1 MSEKKHSFQTEVKQ
15 LLQLMIHSL
24 YSNKEIFLRE
34 LISNAA
40 DAIDKLRFESLKT
53 PSLIKE
59 NEQLKIT
66 VTMDKDQ
73 RILTVED
80 NGIGM
85 NEKEIIENL
94 GTIAKSGTKA
104 FLQNLTG
111 DQKKDAHLIGQFGVG
126 FYSSFIVADSVIVES
141 RSVNEDSDQGVRWIS
156 DGNGEFTVEAIHKD
170 SRGTKVILHIKKE
183 NDELLSDWALRRIVT
198 TYSDHIS
205 VPIYMKKAPRY
216 DDGGK
221 LIESDELESV
231 NQGQALWTRPKNEIT
246 KEEYQEFYKHLAH
259 DFTNPLTWTHFRVE
273 GKQEFTGL
281 LYIPSHPP
289 FDLNQHTSRKGI
301 KLYVKRIFI
310 MEDSEK
316 LMPAY
321 LRFIR
326 GIIDSS
332 DLPLNVSREIL
343 QESKA
348 LEAIKAGSVKK
359 VLDLLE
365 KLFKH
370 EKDTYQTFWNFF
382 GSIFK
387 EGIAEDNKNKER
399 IASLSLFRSSK
410 KDANSWVT
418 LDEYVERMPENQ
430 DKIYY
435 LTADSY
441 TEAKNI
447 PHLEIFLKKDIEV
460 LLLTDRIDEWVVSAL
475 TEYKGKTLS
484 NIVKGEL
491 NLDESTDS
499 EENKKNSEKECK
511 ENEAFL
517 TPFQKALGDKVA
529 GVRLTTRLVESP
541 ACLVVKEEE
550 LTPHLARLLENTGAN
565 DLALNKAKP
574 TLEINTKHPL
584 VIRVAQEKDLEK
596 QASLAR
602 LIYDEALLAEG
613 GKLENPAE
621 FIKKMNELILNY

>member
-1 MSEKKHSFQTEVKQ
+1 
-15 LLQLMIHSL
+15 
-24 YSNKEIFLRE
+24 
-34 LISNAA
+34 
-40 DAIDKLRFESLKT
+40 
-53 PSLIKE
+53 
-59 NEQLKIT
+59 
-66 VTMDKDQ
+66 
-73 RILTVED
+73 
-80 NGIGM
+80 
-85 NEKEIIENL
+85 
-94 GTIAKSGTKA
+94 
-104 FLQNLTG
+104 
-111 DQKKDAHLIGQFGVG
+111 
-126 FYSSFIVADSVIVES
+126 
-141 RSVNEDSDQGVRWIS
+141 
-156 DGNGEFTVEAIHKD
+156 
-170 SRGTKVILHIKKE
+170 
-183 NDELLSDWALRRIVT
+183 
-198 TYSDHIS
+198 
-205 VPIYMKKAPRY
+205 
-216 DDGGK
+216 
-221 LIESDELESV
+221 
-231 NQGQALWTRPKNEIT
+231 
-246 KEEYQEFYKHLAH
+246 
-259 DFTNPLTWTHFRVE
+259 
-273 GKQEFTGL
+273 
-281 LYIPSHPP
+281 
-289 FDLNQHTSRKGI
+289 
-301 KLYVKRIFI
+301 
-310 MEDSEK
+310 
-316 LMPAY
+316 
-321 LRFIR
+321 
-326 GIIDSS
+326 
-332 DLPLNVSREIL
+332 
-343 QESKA
+343 
-348 LEAIKAGSVKK
+348 
-359 VLDLLE
+359 
-365 KLFKH
+365 
-370 EKDTYQTFWNFF
+370 
-382 GSIFK
+382 
-387 EGIAEDNKNKER
+387 
-399 IASLSLFRSSK
+399 
-410 KDANSWVT
+410 
-418 LDEYVERMPENQ
+418 MPENQ